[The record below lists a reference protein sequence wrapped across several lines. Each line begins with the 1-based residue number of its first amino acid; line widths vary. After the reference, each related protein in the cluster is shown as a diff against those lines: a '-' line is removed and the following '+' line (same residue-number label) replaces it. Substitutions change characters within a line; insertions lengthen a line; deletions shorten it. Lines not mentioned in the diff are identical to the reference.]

1 MLKNPNQGT
10 LPPTVQAFDS
20 ASSSKAIEN
29 LKSLNFK
36 NNQIMSVEQIQDI
49 AGKAFDV
56 NNPTANGRVN
66 GSQAAHD
73 LLRDNYIKDFI
84 ERVNYASK
92 SLDIH
97 KMADQIRYAIM
108 KNGKDVETRLMA
120 EEAQKPGDTLLQT
133 KIANTSKQVNS
144 MKEYFDAH
152 VKAAPGI

>member
-56 NNPTANGRVN
+56 NNPTVN

-84 ERVNYASK
+84 VRVNYASK

-97 KMADQIRYAIM
+97 EMADQIKWLI
-108 KNGKDVETRLMA
+108 K
-120 EEAQKPGDTLLQT
+120 
-133 KIANTSKQVNS
+133 
-144 MKEYFDAH
+144 
-152 VKAAPGI
+152 